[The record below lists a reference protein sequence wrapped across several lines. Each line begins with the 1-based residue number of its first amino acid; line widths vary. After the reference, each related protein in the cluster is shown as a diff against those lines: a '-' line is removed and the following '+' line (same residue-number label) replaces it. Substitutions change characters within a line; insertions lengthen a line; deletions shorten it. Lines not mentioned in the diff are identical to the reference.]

1 MPYQPPRAGRCQK
14 LQRKKGISL
23 ENDNGETNNTMTNN
37 TMERQRSIKKK
48 KKIKEI
54 LPKLNMAKLMCD
66 RK

>member
-1 MPYQPPRAGRCQK
+1 MGQYDSYSATTSRKMSEVTKEKRYQS
-14 LQRKKGISL
+14 RKWH
-23 ENDNGETNNTMTNN
+23 N